1 MSLTEEEKRD
11 EDAFRWTDLHY
22 GASQRIIGL
31 FVDGE
36 VDSIRDSL
44 GGLAQRI
51 ECDQETAREAVLVLL
66 EDGDFSSDADIQ
78 KLEVG
83 QVFQLTVDWDRFEES
98 RVSIRVA
105 SQEEGPD
112 ES

>member
-1 MSLTEEEKRD
+1 M
-11 EDAFRWTDLHY
+11 
-22 GASQRIIGL
+22 
-31 FVDGE
+31 
-36 VDSIRDSL
+36 
-44 GGLAQRI
+44 
-51 ECDQETAREAVLVLL
+51 